1 MNLLSDPNVP
11 KSIFQILQDPTR
23 FKIFL
28 FLLIQDEL
36 TLLNLAQRINKSKTT
51 IFHHMKNGFNILE
64 DEPELIKWVE
74 KEEGRRLKTKYFSLN
89 TDDKYWKE
97 EIDSYINSKTFLEDL
112 MKFTEEFDPNLLEHQ
127 VKTFTITK
135 KTQHIYEEFERKMK
149 EMSEDLKVFNS
160 DQDLKS
166 QVIRIHTHLTIP
178 IQEILEKIGN
188 SHRD

>member
-1 MNLLSDPNVP
+1 VNPVSDPNVP

-51 IFHHMKNGFNILE
+51 IFHHMKNEFNILAK
-64 DEPELIKWVE
+64 EPELIKWVE

-89 TDDKYWKE
+89 IEAKYWGD
-97 EIDSYINSKTFLEDL
+97 EIDSYINSKDFLENL
-112 MKFTEEFDPNLLEHQ
+112 IKFTEEIDVDLLHNQ

-135 KTQHIYEEFERKMK
+135 ETQHIYEEFERKML
-149 EMSEDLKVFNS
+149 EMSERFDFIIPK
-160 DQDLKS
+160 QQPKS
-166 QVIRIHTHLTIP
+166 QVISIHTHVSVP
-178 IQEILEKIGN
+178 IEEILEKL
-188 SHRD
+188 RKFYR